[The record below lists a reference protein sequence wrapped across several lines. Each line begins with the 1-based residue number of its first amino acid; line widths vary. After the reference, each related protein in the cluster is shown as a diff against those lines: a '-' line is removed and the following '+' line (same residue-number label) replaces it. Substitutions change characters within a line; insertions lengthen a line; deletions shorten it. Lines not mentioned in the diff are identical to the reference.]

1 MLESLIIQYPCFSW
15 DIITIVKTQ
24 HTSFLPFFVAG
35 SVLAFIGWFGLASL
49 VLLSQPTLGPR
60 WLFIFFAVLAGSGTA
75 LPFVHYLNRRFPSKP
90 PVDGAIITRQ
100 SVWFGIFFALL
111 IWLQL
116 GRVITFAMAVLVG
129 AGFAVIE
136 LLLRMNETA
145 RFHSRAGS
153 DE

>member
-1 MLESLIIQYPCFSW
+1 MVNPLIFSYRGFSW
-15 DIITIVKTQ
+15 DIITHVKTQ
-24 HTSFLPFFVAG
+24 PSSFLPFFVAG
-35 SVLAFIGWFGLASL
+35 AVLAFIGWFGIASL

-75 LPFVHYLNRRFPSKP
+75 LPFVHYLNKRFPSKP

-100 SVWFGIFFALL
+100 AVWFGIYFALL

-116 GRVITFAMAVLVG
+116 GRVITFAMAVLIG

-145 RFHSRAGS
+145 RFNSRAGS